1 MIRLENV
8 SYKYKDDSI
17 ALENIN
23 LELPS
28 SGIVMIKGPNGAGK
42 STLLNLLAGILKPTT
57 GTIYFNDKD
66 INEIKNYTMNYI
78 GYVAQQY
85 TLFHELNVKKNMD
98 FINNEYTHKLSEIFH
113 VENILNKK
121 VHEISGGEARR
132 VSIVRTLNKQI
143 KILLCDEPTESL
155 DEKNI
160 EIIMEG
166 LKVISKNTLVV
177 IVTHNDTLTKYAD
190 RIIEIENHIIV
201 KDEIINEEREV
212 IDEVIKTSKVKNKKI
227 FLLSIAHLKQ
237 YKTLPIITTLILS
250 LVLLILMFSFSIL
263 KTDLNSAYA
272 KGMITNNKN
281 RINLYT
287 YNDTSKIFIKENN
300 PTNKKL
306 TYVYDY
312 NINIKTDSFQD
323 NLYYS
328 FNTTKPFVAVLNEDS
343 ILDKTKVVGTLPT
356 NKNEIMINEYLFNLF
371 KDYGIYN
378 SYEQK
383 ITPNNYEDII
393 GVTIKYQNKDVK
405 ITGILKQD
413 IKDYDYIKNVTEP
426 NPAQVALLETFNND
440 IVLNNYIYVTEDF
453 EQDLDYDN
461 KEIKSMYIESNSIED
476 LENVLN
482 TYINQD
488 YIDVTCYYTSL
499 FEKLNNLTKF
509 LKNLFIYIG
518 IILLFISI
526 IIICNYINHSI
537 DNHKDTQY
545 NLKYMGVTINQ
556 MSKIY
561 LYELIII
568 YLLSVITG
576 LLLTNIVI
584 KVVNE
589 MIILNIFSDLSI
601 LSINIKVIVEVLLL
615 LIPIALVIYL
625 LGVLKINKQLKEKF
639 D

>member
-28 SGIVMIKGPNGAGK
+28 SGIIMIKGPNGAGK

-57 GTIYFNDKD
+57 GTVYYNGKD
-66 INEIKNYTMNYI
+66 INEIKRYTMNYI

-85 TLFHELNVKKNMD
+85 TLFHELNVKKNID
-98 FINNEYTHKLSEIFH
+98 FINKEYTQKLSEIFH
-113 VENILNKK
+113 IENILNKK

-132 VSIVRTLNKQI
+132 VSIVRTLNKQT

-155 DEKNI
+155 DETNI
-160 EIIMEG
+160 KIIMEG

-190 RIIEIENHIIV
+190 QIIEIENHTLINE
-201 KDEIINEEREV
+201 KIINESAKVMEENNT
-212 IDEVIKTSKVKNKKI
+212 TSKIANKKL
-227 FLLSIAHLKQ
+227 FLLAIAHLKQ

-250 LVLLILMFSFSIL
+250 IALLILMFSFSIL
-263 KTDLNSAYA
+263 KTDLNSIYA

-287 YNDTSKIFIKENN
+287 YNDTSTTFIKKNN
-300 PTNKKL
+300 PTNKKF

-312 NINIKTDSFQD
+312 NIHIKIDNFQE
-323 NLYYS
+323 NLYYN
-328 FNTTKPFVAVLNEDS
+328 FNTTKPLVAILNEDS
-343 ILDKTKVVGTLPT
+343 ILDKTKLVGSLPT
-356 NKNEIMINEYLFNLF
+356 NTNEIMINEYLYNLF
-371 KDYGIYN
+371 KDYGVYN
-378 SYEQK
+378 TYEQK
-383 ITPNNYEDII
+383 IIPNSYEDII

-405 ITGILKQD
+405 ITGVLKQD

-440 IVLNNYIYVTEDF
+440 IVLNNYIYVTPYF
-453 EQDLDYDN
+453 EQDLDYDTKEN
-461 KEIKSMYIESNSIED
+461 KTMYIESNSIED

-509 LKNLFIYIG
+509 LKSIFIYVG

-545 NLKYMGVTINQ
+545 NLKYMGITIKQ

-568 YLLSVITG
+568 YLVSVIIS
-576 LLLTNIVI
+576 LLLTSIVI
-584 KVVNE
+584 KIVNE
-589 MIILNIFSDLSI
+589 MIVLNIFSNLSL
-601 LSINIKVIVEVLLL
+601 LSINIKVIVEVVLL
-615 LIPIALVIYL
+615 LIPIILLVYL
-625 LGVLKINKQLKEKF
+625 LGKLKINKQLKEKF
-639 D
+639 N